1 MFMGHYAPAVFDT
14 QRGKGTVLVP
24 VWMAF
29 LAVQFMDIVFAVLV
43 MFGIEGETRIIGGE
57 PYFTIPY
64 SHSLITSLG
73 WAAIGGLIFK
83 LLRPKS
89 GMKGF
94 WVVFGLVFSHWIFD
108 LIVHRPDLPLWPG
121 SQTELGLSIWN
132 WPYLAFA
139 LEMGLLLA
147 AFIFWVRVTT
157 GPRSSL
163 IGLSILFLFMG
174 MLQFTF
180 VTAPGVQVQNGT
192 FDPAAGPHGVA
203 LGVLMLFTYVL
214 LASAIWWVERRR
226 TPSLSPQ
233 T

>member
-14 QRGKGTVLVP
+14 QRGNGSVLIP

-29 LAVQFMDIVFAVLV
+29 IAVQFMDVVFALLV
-43 MFGIEGETRIIGGE
+43 IAGIEGGTRMISGE

-64 SHSLITSLG
+64 SHSLLTSFG
-73 WAAIGGLIFK
+73 WAALGGLIFK
-83 LLRPKS
+83 LIRPKS
-89 GMKGF
+89 GAKGF
-94 WVVFGLVFSHWIFD
+94 WVVFGLVFSHWVLD

-121 SQTELGLSIWN
+121 STLEFGLSVWN

-147 AFIFWVRVTT
+147 AFLYWVRVTT

-163 IGLSILFLFMG
+163 IAMSVLFLFMG
-174 MLQFTF
+174 FIQFVF
-180 VTAPGVQVQNGT
+180 VTAPGIHVQAGT
-192 FDPAAGPHGVA
+192 FNPGAEPEGPA
-203 LGVLMLFTYVL
+203 LGIMMLATYIL
-214 LASAIWWVERRR
+214 LAVAIAWIEKHR
-226 TPSLSPQ
+226 TPKLRPK